1 MMYKI
6 YSILFFCACTILAT
20 TSCTKSNTDTV
31 EPITTAETSKTTGG
45 GGTTTGGGGTTTGGG
60 GTTTGGGGTTTG
72 GGGTTT
78 GGGGTTVITD
88 TQVPYAVVLSP
99 AYGGTYSRGK
109 TYTIKANLIDDVK
122 LTTVNITIR
131 RITNNVYFLNKTI
144 TLPAGTGKTFVLDE
158 TFVSPSDLPEIQNC
172 VLSITVTDATNKK
185 SAVSQP
191 IYLQ

>member
-31 EPITTAETSKTTGG
+31 EPITTAETSK
-45 GGTTTGGGGTTTGGG
+45 TTGGG